1 MSKSAT
7 GRAHD
12 YKAHFTRTR
21 LAFDKATARQA
32 EVEAAAQKAMQ
43 TQQALQDEV
52 DFLLDAIVELRERAA
67 QPPPPPPGRSARVAA
82 AAYSDD
88 EEDARPVSAAA
99 QGPNLDALVDPAP
112 SAKRVRDTPPAGD
125 VDEAV
130 LASLGD
136 GSISPKR
143 ARLE

>member
-1 MSKSAT
+1 M
-7 GRAHD
+7 
-12 YKAHFTRTR
+12 
-21 LAFDKATARQA
+21 LMQRQA

-52 DFLLDAIVELRERAA
+52 EYVRRSRSFLLDAIVELRERAA
-67 QPPPPPPGRSARVAA
+67 QPPPPPPVHAAAPAAGDARTPRGRSARVAA